1 MKSNLKKSFIWN
13 TLGSGLNAFNSL
25 FFLII
30 ATRIN
35 GEKESGI
42 FTLCFTTACLMY
54 IIGTYSGRTYQVT
67 EQDKTASDNEFIVNR
82 IITVIIMLIASI
94 LIGLIS
100 GYNDFKL
107 KILIILCVVKALEAL
122 CDVFHGIMQKNDRLD
137 LVGKSMFIRS
147 ILNICLFLIVD
158 LKTKKLL
165 PSCLSLVLV
174 DILVLLF
181 IDIRYSKKYKETKDK
196 VNYKGALNILK
207 LGFYTFGFTLL
218 SNYLISI
225 PRYAIDSYLDE
236 SFQTIFGII
245 VMPGTFITL
254 ISQFIIQPLIIKLK
268 DYWSKKD
275 KISFNNI
282 VKKTTLAIFGIGILS
297 IIGAYFLGVPVL
309 NLLYGLALDKYL
321 LSLLII
327 LLGTTFYALSAFL
340 SNCLIVFRKTKIQ
353 LIIYSFVAIFG
364 IIISRILVSSYSFNG
379 GVYSYLIIMLTLF
392 IIYILAFIF
401 INKSID
407 WKGSKKDARKN

>member
-13 TLGSGLNAFNSL
+13 TLGSGLNAFTSL

-35 GEKESGI
+35 GEIEAGI
-42 FTLCFTTACLMY
+42 FTLCFTTAGLMY

-67 EQDKTASDNEFIVNR
+67 EQDNNTGDKEFIASR
-82 IITVIIMLIASI
+82 IITVIIMLIVSI
-94 LIGLIS
+94 LISLIS
-100 GYNDFKL
+100 GYNAFKI
-107 KILIILCVVKALEAL
+107 KILITLCILKALEAL

-181 IDIRYSKKYKETKDK
+181 IDIRLSKKYKEKKKDI
-196 VNYKGALNILK
+196 NYKGALNILK

-225 PRYAIDSYLDE
+225 PRYAIDSFLEE
-236 SFQTIFGII
+236 SYQTIFGII

-254 ISQFIIQPLIIKLK
+254 LSQFIIQPLIIKLK

-275 KISFNNI
+275 KDSFNNI
-282 VKKTTLAIFGIGILS
+282 VVKTTLAITGIGILS
-297 IIGAYFLGVPVL
+297 LIGAYFLGVPVL
-309 NLLYGLALDKYL
+309 NLLYGLTLDKYL

-353 LIIYSFVAIFG
+353 LIIYLFVAIFG
-364 IIISRILVSSYSFNG
+364 IIISRILVNSYSFNG

-401 INKSID
+401 INKNID